1 MNLNVGQLA
10 KSMQIEWSVSQWKL
24 STKKKK
30 KHETQLN
37 PIQKPQQHWEIEEN
51 SQIKWKQ

>member
-10 KSMQIEWSVSQWKL
+10 KSMQIERSVSQWKL
-24 STKKKK
+24 STKT
-30 KHETQLN
+30 KHETQQLN